1 MAAFADGPT
10 TITNVAHLRIKESDR
25 LRAPARALARIGV
38 SVDEHDDGLTIHGL
52 GSQARIRIGDT
63 VFEGCNDHRMV
74 MSEALF
80 SLRSDDVRPDG
91 IRAHIDTPGAVNK
104 SFPEFWHTWE
114 SFFED

>member
-1 MAAFADGPT
+1 
-10 TITNVAHLRIKESDR
+10 
-25 LRAPARALARIGV
+25 
-38 SVDEHDDGLTIHGL
+38 
-52 GSQARIRIGDT
+52 
-63 VFEGCNDHRMV
+63 MV